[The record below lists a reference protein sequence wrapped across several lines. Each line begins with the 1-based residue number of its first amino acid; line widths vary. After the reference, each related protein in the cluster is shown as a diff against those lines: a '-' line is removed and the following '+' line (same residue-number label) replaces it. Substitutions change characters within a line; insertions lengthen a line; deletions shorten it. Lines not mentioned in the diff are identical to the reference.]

1 MICVI
6 GDIASGKS
14 TVAQLLAEK
23 LPGNFIV
30 LSIDEFRRQ
39 YNPEGNIVGE
49 MYAVQKLNEA
59 VLASD
64 KIILDSTGTSKYYP
78 VLVWDFQ
85 TAGGITHVAKLT
97 CSILTALTRQEQRAR
112 SPDYSPAPFAYAY
125 KFTIQESIK
134 WVHKKLDSVKADATY
149 NTEELTPEQIA
160 EAIAQAN
167 QTPKIPLSTALAK
180 MNILASQKRQFQL
193 AYTTTEGKRK
203 TVLAEIRGNHIKRT
217 DNGTLPILEWSE
229 SSGKM
234 VYRSPKISL
243 LGKLNGAI
251 IEH

>member
-1 MICVI
+1 MIAIV
-6 GDIASGKS
+6 GDICAGKTSVAKLLEARLSGF
-14 TVAQLLAEK
+14 VRLA
-23 LPGNFIV
+23 
-30 LSIDEFRRQ
+30 IDDFRKR

-49 MYAVQKLNEA
+49 MFAIEKLNEA
-59 VLASD
+59 VLQHE

-97 CSILTALTRQEQRAR
+97 CSISTALVRQEQR
-112 SPDYSPAPFAYAY
+112 SKNPDYSPAPFAYAH
-125 KFTIQESIK
+125 KFSIQESIK
-134 WVHKKLDSVKADATY
+134 WVHKKLDSVKADASY

-160 EAIAQAN
+160 TAIAQAN
-167 QTPKIPLSTALAK
+167 QTPKIPLATAMAK

-193 AYTTTEGKRK
+193 TYTTQEGKRK
-203 TVLAEIRGNHIKRT
+203 TVLAEVRGNRIKRT
-217 DNGTLPILEWSE
+217 DNGTLAILEWSE
-229 SSGKM
+229 SEKKM